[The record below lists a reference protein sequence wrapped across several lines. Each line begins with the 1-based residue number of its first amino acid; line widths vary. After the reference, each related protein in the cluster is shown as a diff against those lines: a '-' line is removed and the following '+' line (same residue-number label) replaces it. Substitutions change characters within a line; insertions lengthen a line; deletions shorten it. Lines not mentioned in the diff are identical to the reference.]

1 MALGLAEKAAAQS
14 PVPVRMTKRAVNAA
28 SGALD
33 QVASFMDADQ
43 YALCQ
48 LSEDFREGV
57 AAFAVK
63 WTPRLKGR

>member
-1 MALGLAEKAAAQS
+1 MI
-14 PVPVRMTKRAVNAA
+14 KRAVNAA

-33 QVASFMDADQ
+33 QVAGFIDADP

-57 AAFAVK
+57 AAFVEKRA
-63 WTPRLKGR
+63 PRLKGR